1 MQPLS
6 LQAPPAYSTHPSLP
20 SSSRFLAIIV
30 ISSSGSLPPF
40 IRIPHGVGVRVLI
53 PSSEL
58 SWGREGKGGEGE
70 GRGRRLLS
78 FAFLSLSL
86 SFQSPSPGFPMGIP
100 RLFPQVHSLGV
111 GMRGSSSGLSL
122 AQLFPENGAKLIE
135 TLPPLSPHSPVLED
149 Y

>member
-86 SFQSPSPGFPMGIP
+86 SLPSVPFPRISNGDPSIISPSSFPRGWDARQQQRALP
-100 RLFPQVHSLGV
+100 RTTFPREWV
-111 GMRGSSSGLSL
+111 
-122 AQLFPENGAKLIE
+122 E
-135 TLPPLSPHSPVLED
+135 TH
-149 Y
+149 